1 MQANHDQRNGNNM
14 TISASQK
21 RYLRSQAH
29 HLKPVVTVGQ
39 HGLSENVF
47 NEIEIALDFHEL
59 IKIKISGADRDDKKS
74 MIEAISEQCGADVV
88 QTIGHVAVLFRRN
101 PKKPK
106 VALPKE

>member
-1 MQANHDQRNGNNM
+1 M

-29 HLKPVVTVGQ
+29 NLKPVVTIGQ
-39 HGLSENVF
+39 HGLSENVMA
-47 NEIEIALDFHEL
+47 EIEIALDFHEL
-59 IKIKISGADRDDKKS
+59 IKVKISGADRDDKKA
-74 MIEAISEQCGADVV
+74 ITEAICEESGADLV

>member
-1 MQANHDQRNGNNM
+1 M

-39 HGLSENVF
+39 RGLSDNVF
-47 NEIEIALDFHEL
+47 TEIEIALNYHEL
-59 IKIKISGADRDDKKS
+59 IKIKITGADQEDKKI
-74 MIEAISEQCGADVV
+74 MIDTISAQTGADLV
-88 QTIGHVAVLFRRN
+88 QTIGHVAVFFRRN
-101 PKKPK
+101 LKKPK